1 MNLVAYSGNV
11 RLVEDQLSGLPPA
24 LAQFAA
30 SGRQRQHIGDG
41 FADGAQDAPVLG
53 RKGLGELLGELRGR
67 HRHAAYLGSLG
78 PELSRWR

>member
-30 SGRQRQHIGDG
+30 SGRQRQQ